1 MGSTGG
7 PFEPELIVF
16 AALAIFIIWKLR
28 SVLGVRVDR
37 DAPPSS
43 HLATGRAAPPAAAS
57 FHAPTRPSPEKKA
70 EAESRWAGVA
80 DKDSAGWAG
89 LDAIALGDPGFDGLA
104 FISGARR
111 AYEMIVAAFARG
123 DRAALQPLLSEAT
136 FEGFESEIRRR
147 EAAGETLETAIVAI
161 DGMKVV
167 SARAQPGLNEIVLRI
182 EARLLQIRRD
192 RDGQTIEGGRTIP
205 VIEIW
210 TFARDPRAADP
221 NWKLVATRPGD

>member
-16 AALAIFIIWKLR
+16 AALAVFIIWKLR

-37 DAPPSS
+37 DTPPSS
-43 HLATGRAAPPAAAS
+43 HLATGRAPPAAAAA
-57 FHAPTRPSPEKKA
+57 FHAPVRPSPEIKA
-70 EAESRWAGVA
+70 EAEARWSGVA
-80 DKDSAGWAG
+80 DKGGAGWSG
-89 LDAIALGDPGFDGLA
+89 LDAIALGDPTFDGLA
-104 FISGARR
+104 FLSGARR
-111 AYEMIVAAFARG
+111 AYEMIVTAFARG
-123 DRAALQPLLSEAT
+123 DRAALRPLLSDAT
-136 FEGFESEIRRR
+136 FAGFESEIARR
-147 EAAGETLETAIVAI
+147 EVAGETLETAIVAI

-167 SARAQPGLNEIVLRI
+167 SAQAQPGLNEIVVHI

-205 VIEIW
+205 VIENW

>member
-43 HLATGRAAPPAAAS
+43 HIATGQAAPAAAAA
-57 FHAPTRPSPEKKA
+57 FHAPSRPLPEKKV
-70 EAESRWAGVA
+70 EAETRWAGVA
-80 DKDSAGWAG
+80 DKDSAGWTG

-104 FISGARR
+104 FIAGARR
-111 AYEMIVAAFARG
+111 AYELIVAAFARG
-123 DRAALQPLLSEAT
+123 DRTALRPLLSDAT
-136 FEGFESEIRRR
+136 FEGFETEIRRR

-161 DGMKVV
+161 DGMKVE
-167 SARAQPGLNEIVLRI
+167 SARAQPGLNEIVVRI

-192 RDGQTIEGGRTIP
+192 RDGQTIDGGRTIP